1 MFNCLDKIHEHLAMH
16 LTLARH
22 SSTPLV
28 QQLADQ
34 LRDWIEQQRL
44 RPGSRLPSIRQ
55 LAREQGVSQSCVI
68 EAYDRL
74 VAMGLLEARHGAGF
88 FVAEHRL
95 SEPLIDPPIRDEAFE
110 NRWQQ
115 FTDEHAD
122 LLKLC
127 CGWVPSSWRATEA
140 IAQAVRQVSR
150 GPLEALLDYCPPLGL
165 ASLRSQLHKGLGQ
178 IGIQVS
184 PQQILTTQGASH
196 ALDLLVRTLLKPGD
210 KVLVESP
217 GYYNL
222 YNLLRH
228 HQVDMLLMPRTAHG
242 PDLKVLEALLKR
254 HRPRC
259 LYINSLYHNPTGSSL
274 TPKVAYRLLEL
285 AREHDVQIIED
296 DIYADFQDG
305 AVTRLATLDAEQ
317 RVIYLASFSKTLSS
331 SLRSGY
337 LVAEPALVARLA
349 ELKMVTGLGTSRFT
363 EEVVAQM
370 LASGSYRKSVARL
383 RPRLAQHMAKAL
395 GQLEACGWQVFTEP
409 YGGMFV
415 WARCPGWDFASLNR
429 EALACSVLL
438 APGSAFDPHGTAS
451 DWLRINVA
459 YAQDQRAQAFFQRT
473 RRPPPS

>member
-1 MFNCLDKIHEHLAMH
+1 MNLILD
-16 LTLARH
+16 RH
-22 SSTPLV
+22 SSSPLV

-34 LRDWIEQQRL
+34 LQGWIERQRL

-55 LAREQGVSQSCVI
+55 LAREQGISQSCVI

-74 VAMGLLEARHGAGF
+74 VAVGLLEARHGAGF
-88 FVAEHRL
+88 FVAEQRL
-95 SEPLIDPPIRDEAFE
+95 ATPLLDPPFRDETFA

-115 FTDEHAD
+115 FSENQPE
-122 LLKLC
+122 LLNLC
-127 CGWVPSSWRATEA
+127 CGWLPASWRATEA

-150 GPLEALLDYCPPLGL
+150 GAVEDLLDYCPPLGL
-165 ASLRSQLHKGLGQ
+165 VSLRGQLHKGLGQ

-222 YNLLRH
+222 YNLLRQ
-228 HQVDMLLMPRTAHG
+228 HQIEMLVVPRTASG
-242 PDLKVLEALLKR
+242 PDLQVLEDLLRR

-285 AREHDVQIIED
+285 AREYDLRIIED

-331 SLRSGY
+331 SLRVGY

-349 ELKMVTGLGTSRFT
+349 ELKMVAGLGTCRFS
-363 EEVVAQM
+363 EQVVAQM
-370 LASGSYRKSVARL
+370 LASGAYRKSVARL

-395 GQLEACGWQVFTEP
+395 GQLESSGWQVFTEP

-415 WARCPGWDFASLNR
+415 WARCPGRDFATLNR
-429 EALACSVLL
+429 QALACSVLL
-438 APGSAFDPHGTAS
+438 APGSAFDPQGAAS

-459 YAQDQRAQAFFQRT
+459 YVQDLRAQAFLQSFK
-473 RRPPPS
+473 

>member
-1 MFNCLDKIHEHLAMH
+1 MN
-16 LTLARH
+16 LTLDRQ

-28 QQLADQ
+28 QQLVDQ
-34 LRDWIEQQRL
+34 LQGWISSQRL

-55 LAREQGVSQSCVI
+55 LARELSVSQSCVI

-74 VAMGLLEARHGAGF
+74 VATGLLEARHGAGF
-88 FVAEHRL
+88 FVAEQRL
-95 SEPLIDPPIRDEAFE
+95 RVPVVDQSFRDETFD

-115 FTDEHAD
+115 FSDQPAD
-122 LLKLC
+122 LLNLC
-127 CGWVPSSWRATEA
+127 CGWLPASWRDCEA

-150 GPLEALLDYCPPLGL
+150 GPLEDLLDYCPPLGL
-165 ASLRSQLHKGLGQ
+165 ASLRSQLHKRLEQ

-210 KVLVESP
+210 KVVVESP

-228 HQVDMLLMPRTAHG
+228 HQVDMLYVPRNSSG
-242 PDLKVLEALLKR
+242 PDLQVLESLLKR
-254 HRPRC
+254 HKPRC

-337 LVAEPALVARLA
+337 LVTEPALVARLA
-349 ELKMVTGLGTSRFT
+349 ELKMVAGLGTSRFT
-363 EEVVAQM
+363 EQVVAQM
-370 LASGSYRKSVARL
+370 LANGSYRKSVARL

-395 GQLEACGWQVFTEP
+395 SQLEANGWEVFTEP

-415 WARCPGWDFASLNR
+415 WARRPGWDFEALNR
-429 EALACSVLL
+429 AALACSVLL
-438 APGSAFDPHGTAS
+438 APGSAFDPQGAAS

-459 YAQDQRAQAFFQRT
+459 YVQDQRAQAFLRLT
-473 RRPPPS
+473 R

>member
-1 MFNCLDKIHEHLAMH
+1 MK
-16 LTLARH
+16 LTLDRQ
-22 SSTPLV
+22 SSVPLV
-28 QQLADQ
+28 KQVVDQ
-34 LRDWIEQQRL
+34 LQGWIEHQRL

-88 FVAEHRL
+88 FVAEHQL
-95 SEPLIDPPIRDEAFE
+95 DEVLLDQPLGDEAFE
-110 NRWQQ
+110 SRWQQ
-115 FTDEHAD
+115 FTEAPGD

-150 GPLEALLDYCPPLGL
+150 GPVEDLIDYCPPLGL

-178 IGIQVS
+178 IGVQVS

-196 ALDLLVRTLLKPGD
+196 GLDLLVRALLKPGD

-222 YNLLRH
+222 YNLLRQ
-228 HQVDMLLMPRTAHG
+228 HQIEMLPMPRTARG
-242 PDLKVLEALLKR
+242 PDLQVLEELLKH

-296 DIYADFQDG
+296 DIYADFQEG

-337 LVAEPALVARLA
+337 LVAEPALIARLA

-363 EEVVAQM
+363 EQVVAQM
-370 LASGSYRKSVARL
+370 LASGTYRKSVARL
-383 RPRLAQHMAKAL
+383 RLRLAQHMAKAL
-395 GQLEACGWQVFTEP
+395 RQLEVCGWQVFAEP

-415 WARCPGWDFASLNR
+415 WARRPGWDFAALNR
-429 EALACSVLL
+429 EALVCSVQL
-438 APGSAFDPHGTAS
+438 APGSAFDPQGTPS

-473 RRPPPS
+473 RRG

>member
-1 MFNCLDKIHEHLAMH
+1 MK
-16 LTLARH
+16 LTLDRQ

-28 QQLADQ
+28 QQVADQ
-34 LRDWIEQQRL
+34 LQAWIDHQRL
-44 RPGSRLPSIRQ
+44 RPGSRLLSIRQ

-74 VAMGLLEARHGAGF
+74 VAKGVLEARHGAGF
-88 FVAEHRL
+88 FVAEQRL
-95 SEPLIDPPIRDEAFE
+95 SEPLRDLPLPDETLS

-115 FTDEHAD
+115 FSDNPAE
-122 LLKLC
+122 LLNLC
-127 CGWVPSSWRATEA
+127 CGWLPSSWRASEA

-150 GPLEALLDYCPPLGL
+150 GPLEDLLDYCPPLGL
-165 ASLRSQLHKGLGQ
+165 ARLRSQLHKGLGQ

-196 ALDLLVRTLLKPGD
+196 GLDLLVRTLLKPGD

-228 HQVDMLLMPRTAHG
+228 HQVEMLRMPRTASG
-242 PDLKVLEALLKR
+242 PDVEVVETLLKR

-317 RVIYLASFSKTLSS
+317 RVIYLASFSKTLSG

-337 LVAEPALVARLA
+337 LVAAPALITRLA
-349 ELKMVTGLGTSRFT
+349 ELKMVSGLGTSRFT
-363 EEVVAQM
+363 EQVVAQM

-395 GQLEACGWQVFTEP
+395 GQLEASGWQVFTEP

-415 WARCPGWDFASLNR
+415 WARCPGWDFAALNR
-429 EALACSVLL
+429 QAMACSVLL
-438 APGSAFDPHGTAS
+438 ASGSAFDPQGAAS

-459 YAQDQRAQAFFQRT
+459 YLQDQRAQAFLQRT
-473 RRPPPS
+473 RRPPSS

>member
-1 MFNCLDKIHEHLAMH
+1 MK
-16 LTLARH
+16 LTLDRQ
-22 SSTPLV
+22 SSVPLV
-28 QQLADQ
+28 KQVVDQ
-34 LRDWIEQQRL
+34 LQGWIEHQRL

-88 FVAEHRL
+88 FVAEHQL
-95 SEPLIDPPIRDEAFE
+95 DEVLLDQPLGDEAFE
-110 NRWQQ
+110 SRWQQ
-115 FTDEHAD
+115 FTEAPGD

-150 GPLEALLDYCPPLGL
+150 GPVEDLIDYCPPLGL

-178 IGIQVS
+178 IGVQVS

-196 ALDLLVRTLLKPGD
+196 GLDLLVRALLKPGD

-222 YNLLRH
+222 YNLLRQ
-228 HQVDMLLMPRTAHG
+228 HQIEMLPMPRTARG
-242 PDLKVLEALLKR
+242 PDLQVLEELLKH

-296 DIYADFQDG
+296 DIYADFQEG

-337 LVAEPALVARLA
+337 LVAEPALIARLA

-363 EEVVAQM
+363 EQVVAQM
-370 LASGSYRKSVARL
+370 LASGTYRKSVARL
-383 RPRLAQHMAKAL
+383 RLRLAQHMAKAL
-395 GQLEACGWQVFTEP
+395 GQLEVCGWQVFAEP

-415 WARCPGWDFASLNR
+415 WARRPGWDFAALNR
-429 EALACSVLL
+429 EALVCSVQL
-438 APGSAFDPHGTAS
+438 APGSAFDPQGTPS

-473 RRPPPS
+473 RRG

>member
-1 MFNCLDKIHEHLAMH
+1 MN
-16 LTLARH
+16 LTLDRQ

-28 QQLADQ
+28 QQVTDQ
-34 LRDWIEQQRL
+34 LQGWIEQQRL

-55 LAREQGVSQSCVI
+55 LAREQGISQSCVI

-74 VAMGLLEARHGAGF
+74 VATGLLEARHGAGF
-88 FVAEHRL
+88 FVAEQRL
-95 SEPLIDPPIRDEAFE
+95 SAALVDQPFRDEAFA

-115 FTDEHAD
+115 FSDAPVD
-122 LLKLC
+122 LLNLC

-140 IAQAVRQVSR
+140 IAQAVRHVSR
-150 GPLEALLDYCPPLGL
+150 GPVEDLLDYSLPLGL
-165 ASLRSQLHKGLGQ
+165 ASLRAQLHKVLGQ
-178 IGIQVS
+178 IGIQVC

-210 KVLVESP
+210 KVVVESP

-222 YNLLRH
+222 YNLLRQ
-228 HQVDMLLMPRTAHG
+228 HQVEMLLVPRTAAG
-242 PDLKVLEALLKR
+242 PDLQVLEDLLKR

-331 SLRSGY
+331 SLRVGY

-349 ELKMVTGLGTSRFT
+349 ELKMVAGLGSCRFS
-363 EEVVAQM
+363 EQVVAQM

-395 GQLEACGWQVFTEP
+395 GQLEASGWQVFTEP

-415 WARCPGWDFASLNR
+415 WARCPGWDFAALNR

-438 APGSAFDPHGTAS
+438 APGSAFDPQGAAS

-459 YAQDQRAQAFFQRT
+459 YVQDQRAQAFLQRT
-473 RRPPPS
+473 RRPAQS

>member
-1 MFNCLDKIHEHLAMH
+1 MN
-16 LTLARH
+16 LTLDRQ

-28 QQLADQ
+28 QQVTDQ
-34 LRDWIEQQRL
+34 LQGWIEQQRL

-55 LAREQGVSQSCVI
+55 LAREQGISQSCVI

-74 VAMGLLEARHGAGF
+74 VATGLLEARHGAGF
-88 FVAEHRL
+88 FVAEQRL
-95 SEPLIDPPIRDEAFE
+95 SAALVDQPFRDEAFA

-115 FTDEHAD
+115 FNDAPVD
-122 LLKLC
+122 LLNLC

-140 IAQAVRQVSR
+140 IAQAVRHVSR
-150 GPLEALLDYCPPLGL
+150 GPVEDLLDYCPPLGL
-165 ASLRSQLHKGLGQ
+165 ASLRAQLHKVLGQ

-184 PQQILTTQGASH
+184 PQQILTTLGASH

-210 KVLVESP
+210 KVVVESP

-222 YNLLRH
+222 YNLLRQ
-228 HQVDMLLMPRTAHG
+228 HQIEMLLVPRTAAG
-242 PDLKVLEALLKR
+242 PDLQVLEDLLKR

-274 TPKVAYRLLEL
+274 TPKAAYRLLEL

-331 SLRSGY
+331 SLRVGY
-337 LVAEPALVARLA
+337 LVAELALVARLA
-349 ELKMVTGLGTSRFT
+349 ELKMVAGLGTCRFS
-363 EEVVAQM
+363 ERVVAQM

-395 GQLEACGWQVFTEP
+395 GQLEASGWQVFTEP

-415 WARCPGWDFASLNR
+415 WARCPGWDFAALNR

-438 APGSAFDPHGTAS
+438 APGSAFDPQGAAS

-459 YAQDQRAQAFFQRT
+459 YVQDQRAQAFLQRT
-473 RRPPPS
+473 RRPAQS